1 MKYIPLSDVRN
12 QKFSIDLDGK
22 KLDLNIVFNNLGS
35 WFLNL
40 EFNQEKVNSV
50 KLSIG
55 VFHLE
60 SNIFP
65 FDFIVKDDGD
75 GLDPYK
81 ADDFIKRCKLYL
93 IEKSEVEAIK
103 GTEIEIK
110 A

>member
-12 QKFSIDLDGK
+12 QKFAIDLNGN

-40 EFNQEKVNSV
+40 EFNQKKVNGV
-50 KLSIG
+50 KLTIG

-60 SNIFP
+60 SNNFP
-65 FDFIVKDDGD
+65 FDFIVRDEGG

-81 ADDFIKRCKLYL
+81 VDDFLQRCKLYL

-103 GTEIEIK
+103 GTEIEVV
-110 A
+110 

>member
-40 EFNQEKVNSV
+40 EFNQEKVYSV
-50 KLSIG
+50 KLTIG

-60 SNIFP
+60 SNNFP
-65 FDFIVKDDGD
+65 FDFIVRDEGD

-81 ADDFIKRCKLYL
+81 VDDFLQRCKLYL
-93 IEKSEVEAIK
+93 VEKLEVEAIK
-103 GTEIEIK
+103 GTEIRVV
-110 A
+110 

>member
-12 QKFSIDLDGK
+12 QNFSIDLDGK

-40 EFNQEKVNSV
+40 EFNQEKVYSV

-60 SNIFP
+60 SNNFP
-65 FDFIVKDDGD
+65 FDFIVADEGD

-81 ADDFIKRCKLYL
+81 VDDFLQRCKLYL
-93 IEKSEVEAIK
+93 VEKSEVEAIK
-103 GTEIEIK
+103 GTEIEVI
-110 A
+110 